1 MTTSTQPIM
10 ITVITEY
17 LTEQSQP
24 EENRYAFAYHITI
37 KNQSVR
43 SAKILTRHWIIID
56 ANQER
61 KEVHGEGIVGKQPI
75 ILSGDKYEYTSAVV
89 LDTPVGTME
98 GSYQLVDDGG
108 VTFNAPIEPFLL
120 SIPHA
125 VH

>member
-1 MTTSTQPIM
+1 MTTSTQPMM

-24 EENRYAFAYHITI
+24 EESSYAFAYHITI

-43 SAKILTRHWIIID
+43 SAKILTRHWIIVD

-108 VTFNAPIEPFLL
+108 VAFDAPIEPFLL
-120 SIPHA
+120 SIPNA

>member
-1 MTTSTQPIM
+1 MTTSTQPMM

-24 EENRYAFAYHITI
+24 EESRYAFAYHITI

-43 SAKILTRHWIIID
+43 SAKILTRHWIIVD

-98 GSYQLVDDGG
+98 GSSQLVDDGG
-108 VTFNAPIEPFLL
+108 VAFDAPIEPFLL
-120 SIPHA
+120 SIPNA

>member
-1 MTTSTQPIM
+1 MTTSTQPMM

-24 EENRYAFAYHITI
+24 EESRYAFAYHITI

-43 SAKILTRHWIIID
+43 SAKILTRHWIIVD

-108 VTFNAPIEPFLL
+108 VTFDAPIEPFLL
-120 SIPHA
+120 SIPNA

>member
-43 SAKILTRHWIIID
+43 SAKILTRHWIIVD

-61 KEVHGEGIVGKQPI
+61 KEVHGEGIIGKQPI

-108 VTFNAPIEPFLL
+108 VTFNAPIQPFLL

>member
-43 SAKILTRHWIIID
+43 SAKILTRHWIIVD

-61 KEVHGEGIVGKQPI
+61 KEVHGEGIVGKRPI

-108 VTFNAPIEPFLL
+108 VTFNAPIQLFLL

>member
-43 SAKILTRHWIIID
+43 SAKILTRHWIIVD

-75 ILSGDKYEYTSAVV
+75 ILSGDKYVYTSAVV

>member
-37 KNQSVR
+37 KNQNVR
-43 SAKILTRHWIIID
+43 SAKILTRHWIIVD

>member
-37 KNQSVR
+37 KNQSIR
-43 SAKILTRHWIIID
+43 SAKILTRHWIIVD

-108 VTFNAPIEPFLL
+108 VTFNAPIQPFLL

>member
-43 SAKILTRHWIIID
+43 SAKILTRHWIIVD

-108 VTFNAPIEPFLL
+108 VTFNVPIQPFLL

>member
-43 SAKILTRHWIIID
+43 SAKILTRHWIIVD

-75 ILSGDKYEYTSAVV
+75 ILSVDKYEYTSAVV

>member
-43 SAKILTRHWIIID
+43 SAKILTRHWIIVD

-61 KEVHGEGIVGKQPI
+61 KEVHGEGIIGKQPI

-108 VTFNAPIEPFLL
+108 VPFNAPIEPFLL

>member
-43 SAKILTRHWIIID
+43 SAKILTRHWIIVD

-75 ILSGDKYEYTSAVV
+75 ILCGDKYEYTSAVV

-108 VTFNAPIEPFLL
+108 VTFNAPIQPFLL

>member
-24 EENRYAFAYHITI
+24 EENRYVFAYHITI

-43 SAKILTRHWIIID
+43 SAKILTRHWIIVD

-108 VTFNAPIEPFLL
+108 VTFNAPIQPFLL

>member
-75 ILSGDKYEYTSAVV
+75 LLSGDKYEYTSAVV

-108 VTFNAPIEPFLL
+108 VTFNAPIQPFLL

>member
-43 SAKILTRHWIIID
+43 SAKILTRHWIIVD

>member
-17 LTEQSQP
+17 LIEQSQP

-37 KNQSVR
+37 KNQSIR
-43 SAKILTRHWIIID
+43 SAKILTRHWIIVD

-108 VTFNAPIEPFLL
+108 VTFNAPIQPFLL

>member
-43 SAKILTRHWIIID
+43 SAKILTRHWIIVD

-98 GSYQLVDDGG
+98 G
-108 VTFNAPIEPFLL
+108 
-120 SIPHA
+120 
-125 VH
+125 

>member
-43 SAKILTRHWIIID
+43 SAKILTRHWIIVD

-61 KEVHGEGIVGKQPI
+61 KEVHGEGSVGKQPI

-108 VTFNAPIEPFLL
+108 VTFNAPIQPFLL

>member
-43 SAKILTRHWIIID
+43 SAKILTRHWIIVD

-61 KEVHGEGIVGKQPI
+61 KEVHGEGIVGKKPI

-108 VTFNAPIEPFLL
+108 VTFNAPIQPFLL

>member
-108 VTFNAPIEPFLL
+108 VTFNAPIQPFLL

>member
-43 SAKILTRHWIIID
+43 SAKILTRHWIIVD

-61 KEVHGEGIVGKQPI
+61 KEVHGEGIIGKQPI

>member
-43 SAKILTRHWIIID
+43 SAKILTRHWIIVD

-75 ILSGDKYEYTSAVV
+75 ILSGDKYEYTSGVE

-108 VTFNAPIEPFLL
+108 VTFNAPIQPFLL

>member
-43 SAKILTRHWIIID
+43 SAKILTRHWIIVD

-61 KEVHGEGIVGKQPI
+61 KEVHGEGIVGKKPI

>member
-1 MTTSTQPIM
+1 M

-43 SAKILTRHWIIID
+43 SAKILTRHWIIVD

>member
-43 SAKILTRHWIIID
+43 SAKILTRHWIIVD

-108 VTFNAPIEPFLL
+108 VTFNAPIQPFLL